1 MHQVTNL
8 AIVRAKSGR
17 SDELGE
23 LLMTLVEP
31 SRAEAGCLAYDVH
44 RANDDDDM
52 WMLYE
57 TWESAAHVTRHFQ
70 SPHIRSFAL
79 ALAPLIE
86 DKPDLHS
93 FSRVSPSAWPVKT

>member
-8 AIVRAKSGR
+8 AIVRAKSGC

-31 SRAEAGCLAYDVH
+31 SRAEVGCLAYDVH

-57 TWESAAHVTRHFQ
+57 TWESPAHVTRHFQ
-70 SPHIRSFAL
+70 SPHIRTFAL

-86 DKPDLHS
+86 GKPDLHS
-93 FSRVSPSAWPVKT
+93 FSRVSPSAWPAKA